1 MLKNAIIIKLTKKGS
16 SVCVCVYIYITIMS
30 NGTDA
35 TLLSKKKNGNA
46 TLTQSKM
53 NGRKMVRKNEMISFF
68 SLL

>member
-16 SVCVCVYIYITIMS
+16 SVCVCIYIYITIMS

-35 TLLSKKKNGNA
+35 TKKNGNA